1 MTVKTNQSAHHG
13 AGTSPADQ
21 DTLMKKTQI
30 NSQGLSL
37 CQVADA
43 LDATVFTGE
52 DHLDIV
58 VQTACCSDLMS
69 DVLAFVHEKS
79 IILTGLANAHV
90 IRTAEMLDLKCIVFV
105 RGKLPPQDV
114 IDLARELGVVL
125 MGVNKT
131 MFTSAGLLY
140 ESGLRG
146 SPMKWAS
153 REGTG
158 QGQ

>member
-1 MTVKTNQSAHHG
+1 
-13 AGTSPADQ
+13 
-21 DTLMKKTQI
+21 MKEIQI
-30 NSQGLSL
+30 KPQGLTL
-37 CQVADA
+37 RQVADA
-43 LDATVFTGE
+43 LGATVYTGE

-79 IILTGLANAHV
+79 VILTGLANAHV
-90 IRTAEMLDLKCIVFV
+90 IRTAEMLDLKCIIFV
-105 RGKLPPQDV
+105 RGKQPTQDV
-114 IDLARELGVVL
+114 IDLATELGVVL
-125 MGVNKT
+125 LGANKT

-140 ESGLRG
+140 EAGLRG
-146 SPMKWAS
+146 TPMKWAS

>member
-1 MTVKTNQSAHHG
+1 MTVKTTQTAHQG
-13 AGTSPADQ
+13 ADTSPANQ
-21 DTLMKKTQI
+21 DTLMNKQKI
-30 NSQGLSL
+30 NAGGLSL
-37 CQVADA
+37 KQVAEA

-105 RGKLPPQDV
+105 RGKQPPQDV
-114 IDLARELGVVL
+114 IDLASELGVVL